1 MPLINCEIELDL
13 KWSKYCVFMED
24 GDNIRGVSFT
34 ITSTQLYVAV
44 VTLSITDN
52 MKFLENIK
60 KGFKR
65 AISWNRYRS
74 EITTQPKNNNSNY
87 LIDST
92 LGILI
97 DYLHFHS
104 KMEMM
109 IIQEIHLIDI
119 NCH

>member
-44 VTLSITDN
+44 VTLSIIDN

-65 AISWNRYRS
+65 TISWNRYRS

-87 LIDST
+87 LIDSA
-92 LGILI
+92 
-97 DYLHFHS
+97 FRN
-104 KMEMM
+104 
-109 IIQEIHLIDI
+109 I
-119 NCH
+119 NRLFALSFKNGDDDHTRNSFDRY

>member
-44 VTLSITDN
+44 VTLSIIDN

-65 AISWNRYRS
+65 TISWNRYRS

-87 LIDST
+87 LIDSS
-92 LGILI
+92 
-97 DYLHFHS
+97 FRN
-104 KMEMM
+104 
-109 IIQEIHLIDI
+109 I
-119 NCH
+119 NRLFALSFKNGDDDHTRNSFDRY

>member
-65 AISWNRYRS
+65 TISWNRYRS
-74 EITTQPKNNNSNY
+74 EITTQPKNNKSNY
-87 LIDST
+87 LIDSA
-92 LGILI
+92 
-97 DYLHFHS
+97 FRN
-104 KMEMM
+104 
-109 IIQEIHLIDI
+109 I
-119 NCH
+119 NRLFALSFKNGDDDHTRNSFDRY